1 MKIITLH
8 CDYIKFKALKKAISK
23 AEELK
28 IKSEISVKE
37 PLVVLIAVE
46 IGDSHKEVKELVE
59 AIKKI
64 AADVKAKNIVLYPYA
79 HLSSKLAPPD
89 AALEYIVETEQI
101 LSKEGY
107 KITRAPFGYYKEFE
121 LKVKGHPLSELSKE
135 FGAERL
141 AISPKVMIQKGEAE
155 RDSDPSKLLRELS
168 RSKLDTS
175 KLKEND
181 HRILG
186 QNLDLFSFNE
196 ASPGSI
202 FWHHNGLI
210 IYNELTK
217 FSREIQQKAGY
228 LEVSTPQILDSKLW
242 KVSGHWQHYKDSMF
256 IADYEG
262 REFAVKPMNCPG
274 AMLIYKAKSRSY
286 KELPLRLSEYGIV
299 HRKELSGVL
308 AGLFRLIKFTQDDA
322 HIFCTFEQLESE
334 IVELIKLIKLVYKDT
349 FDFDYSLAL
358 STRPDKFMGKMEDW
372 SKAEKVLE
380 TVLKKSKIKYK
391 INKGEGAFYGPKID
405 IVVKDS
411 LKREWQLAT
420 IQLDMQLPRRFEI
433 SYTSKENKEGMPIV
447 IHRAIMGSLER
458 FIGVLLEHLN
468 GNLPIWLSPTQVRII
483 SFTDRNVNTSK
494 KLVERLKKAGI
505 RADLDD
511 KNTPIQGK
519 IREASLLKIPFI
531 ITIGD
536 KEEKT
541 TTISVRARD
550 GKIRYNLKAE
560 DFEKELAEK
569 IKTRAFS

>member
-8 CDYIKFKALKKAISK
+8 CDYIKFKALKRAISK
-23 AEELK
+23 AEDLK
-28 IKSEISVKE
+28 IKSEVSVKE

-46 IGDSHKEVKELVE
+46 LGDSHKEVKELAE
-59 AIKKI
+59 AVRKT
-64 AADVKAKNIVLYPYA
+64 ASEVKARNIVLYPYA

-101 LSKEGY
+101 LSREGY

-135 FGAERL
+135 FGAEKL
-141 AISPKVMIQKGEAE
+141 AISPKTMIQKVEAE
-155 RDSDPSKLLRELS
+155 KDSDPSKLLREIS

-186 QNLDLFSFNE
+186 QKLDLFSFNE

-202 FWHHNGLI
+202 FWHNNGLI
-210 IYNELTK
+210 VYNELIK

-228 LEVSTPQILDSKLW
+228 LEISTPQILDNKLW
-242 KVSGHWQHYKDSMF
+242 KVSGHWQHYKDNMF

-274 AMLIYKAKSRSY
+274 AMLIYKTKSRSY

-334 IVELIKLIKLVYKDT
+334 ITELIKLIKLIYKDT
-349 FDFDYSLAL
+349 FNFDYSLAL
-358 STRPDKFMGKMEDW
+358 STRPDKFMGKIEDW

-380 TVLKKSKIKYK
+380 AVLKKSKIKYK
-391 INKGEGAFYGPKID
+391 INKGDGAFYGPKID

-420 IQLDMQLPRRFEI
+420 IQLDMQLPQRFEI
-433 SYTSKENKEGMPIV
+433 GYTSKENKEEMPIV

-483 SFTDRNVNTSK
+483 SFTDRNINASR
-494 KLVERLKKAGI
+494 KLLEKLSEAGI
-505 RADLDD
+505 RADIDN

-541 TTISVRARD
+541 NTLSVRARD
-550 GKIRYNLKAE
+550 GKVRYNLKVK
-560 DFEKELAEK
+560 DFEEELAEK
-569 IKTRAFS
+569 IKTRTFN